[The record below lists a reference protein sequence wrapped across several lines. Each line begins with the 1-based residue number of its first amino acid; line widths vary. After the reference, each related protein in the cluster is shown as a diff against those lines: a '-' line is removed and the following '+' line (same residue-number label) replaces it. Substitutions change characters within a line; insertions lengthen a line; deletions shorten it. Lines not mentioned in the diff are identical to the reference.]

1 MFHSTVYIHKY
12 SQWENV
18 FAFVLVITSGQ
29 GGYQWCVKEQKT
41 MQEEE
46 QGCLCACIRDNER
59 ETGREE
65 DSNGGGL
72 SNTLLIKVKE
82 MFYS

>member
-1 MFHSTVYIHKY
+1 M
-12 SQWENV
+12 
-18 FAFVLVITSGQ
+18 
-29 GGYQWCVKEQKT
+29 
-41 MQEEE
+41 
-46 QGCLCACIRDNER
+46 CAYMRDNER

-65 DSNGGGL
+65 DRDGGGL

>member
-1 MFHSTVYIHKY
+1 M
-12 SQWENV
+12 
-18 FAFVLVITSGQ
+18 
-29 GGYQWCVKEQKT
+29 
-41 MQEEE
+41 
-46 QGCLCACIRDNER
+46 CACMRDNER

-65 DSNGGGL
+65 DGGGL